1 MPFIL
6 ISTDPTR
13 RREIAALLRTT
24 GQEVIEVADRPSIA
38 DRVGEQD
45 GVLVVDLDA
54 PGLFAPLL
62 EDLRQP
68 SGSRVDWSLE
78 AMERR
83 HIRAMLEHTGGNRRE
98 AAHLLGIARSTLLAK
113 LRRYDLDRP
122 SPTETA

>member
-13 RREIAALLRTT
+13 RREIAALLRPT
-24 GQEVIEVADRPSIA
+24 GQEVIEVADRASVA
-38 DRVGEQD
+38 DRVREQD

-68 SGSRVDWSLE
+68 SGSRACFQAASPNQKTAI
-78 AMERR
+78 AMSPGV
-83 HIRAMLEHTGGNRRE
+83 HSAD
-98 AAHLLGIARSTLLAK
+98 STKSAT
-113 LRRYDLDRP
+113 
-122 SPTETA
+122 SE